1 MADNRNSRNEKH
13 LGLSPDPSRPQP
25 AEAMLLEGDEKSSEV
40 EKYRDN
46 PSPVPFHG
54 EAWKSH
60 LTPITIPKNLYLI
73 KKLTTYQEMLRL
85 TSPHGAPLVLLW
97 NVLKVVLGL
106 QLVVSH
112 SIG

>member
-54 EAWKSH
+54 EAWKRNLILITKYLFDQEAYH
-60 LTPITIPKNLYLI
+60 LPGDAQTHQPPWG
-73 KKLTTYQEMLRL
+73 
-85 TSPHGAPLVLLW
+85 PVGPFV
-97 NVLKVVLGL
+97 
-106 QLVVSH
+106 
-112 SIG
+112 